1 MEYSV
6 FYDVDTDEYI
16 ATAGDYEY
24 SADCALLAYAWLA
37 SQILDDEDES

>member
-6 FYDVDTDEYI
+6 EYDESTGEYI

-24 SADCALLAYAWLA
+24 AVDCAQLAYAWLA
-37 SQILDDEDES
+37 SQILADDE